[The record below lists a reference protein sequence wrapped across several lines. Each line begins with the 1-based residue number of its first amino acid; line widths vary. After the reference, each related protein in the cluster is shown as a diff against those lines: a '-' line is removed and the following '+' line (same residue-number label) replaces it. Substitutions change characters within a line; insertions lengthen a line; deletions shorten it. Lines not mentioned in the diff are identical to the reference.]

1 MKPNNQGARS
11 RERVWAGVGPGAPS
25 PTEGLYRKQVKATRN
40 GPLYG
45 AFPYPT
51 KISPEAVALFIG
63 NHTNPGDTVFDGF
76 AGSGTTGLAALLCG
90 DPPIHLRKEAESLGL
105 NVNWGAR
112 NAVLYEIGA
121 LGSLVA
127 RTLTNPPSPEN
138 FRKAAC
144 EILNDVAQAFGWM
157 YYTKDPDGSPG
168 KIRYTVWSDLLVCP
182 FCETE
187 VPLWDACVRLRPAS
201 IGSEFTCPNCSHV
214 RPLDHVERS
223 TSTCGDDILDSNRT
237 VRKRHPARIYG
248 RTGKRSWARPASA
261 DDIALLGN
269 IDLQPIPESVPRT
282 AIPWGDLYRR
292 GYHTGISHVHHFY
305 TRRNLIAF
313 GQLWE
318 RSMAYDPGLR
328 DALCLWLLSYNS
340 AHSTLMTR
348 VVAKA
353 GQDELVVTSAQ
364 PGVLY
369 VSGLPVEK
377 NIFEGLRRKL
387 ATIGQAFEVIHG
399 RRATVEVYE
408 SSSCRVALP
417 DASIDYAFTDPPFG
431 GNIPYAEVNFIN
443 EAWLG
448 RLTNRADEVIISD
461 SQGKTSVEYADMLT
475 QALTEV
481 NRILKPE
488 GKATLIFHSA
498 SSEVWNALQSA
509 YTSAG
514 FGVECVGVLNK
525 TQSSFKQATTAGAVK
540 GDPVLLLAKAQC
552 GEANSGIG
560 AWAVASRLW
569 KDSVNE
575 VDSEERTPQRLYSR
589 LINYFLVNHE
599 RVSVDAAAFYR
610 WYASQDDLRVNTG
623 AAG

>member
-1 MKPNNQGARS
+1 MERS
-11 RERVWAGVGPGAPS
+11 RTPQRYPPKLSRCSLETIQTRVTPCLMASLGVAP
-25 PTEGLYRKQVKATRN
+25 P
-40 GPLYG
+40 
-45 AFPYPT
+45 
-51 KISPEAVALFIG
+51 
-63 NHTNPGDTVFDGF
+63 
-76 AGSGTTGLAALLCG
+76 GLAALLCG
-90 DPPIHLRKEAESLGL
+90 DPPIHLWKEAERLGL

-223 TSTCGDDILDSNRT
+223 TSTCGDDILDSNRI

-269 IDLQPIPESVPRT
+269 IDLQPIPESVPRA

-318 RSMAYDPGLR
+318 RSMAL
-328 DALCLWLLSYNS
+328 
-340 AHSTLMTR
+340 
-348 VVAKA
+348 
-353 GQDELVVTSAQ
+353 
-364 PGVLY
+364 
-369 VSGLPVEK
+369 
-377 NIFEGLRRKL
+377 
-387 ATIGQAFEVIHG
+387 
-399 RRATVEVYE
+399 
-408 SSSCRVALP
+408 
-417 DASIDYAFTDPPFG
+417 
-431 GNIPYAEVNFIN
+431 
-443 EAWLG
+443 
-448 RLTNRADEVIISD
+448 
-461 SQGKTSVEYADMLT
+461 
-475 QALTEV
+475 
-481 NRILKPE
+481 
-488 GKATLIFHSA
+488 
-498 SSEVWNALQSA
+498 
-509 YTSAG
+509 
-514 FGVECVGVLNK
+514 
-525 TQSSFKQATTAGAVK
+525 
-540 GDPVLLLAKAQC
+540 
-552 GEANSGIG
+552 
-560 AWAVASRLW
+560 
-569 KDSVNE
+569 
-575 VDSEERTPQRLYSR
+575 
-589 LINYFLVNHE
+589 
-599 RVSVDAAAFYR
+599 
-610 WYASQDDLRVNTG
+610 
-623 AAG
+623 